1 MLLLNSEDVCFFFFF
16 FCGHVLVNVIDIGY
30 FHSVYFYIC
39 CLLLHF
45 PPGLGSKICQSW
57 PEKKNISAAVGCL
70 HETACRRHLNI
81 SSICYPSWPKLSL
94 SFTARFRLRF
104 QLPKTLCW
112 LSRTWHEE
120 KRCRCKDFPFYSIN
134 ILFIGR
140 ACLSEEQE
148 YLYPFISDAGWL
160 MTWSLWIR
168 MQALVS
174 SLKYVR
180 RFTSQVFTS
189 MTSNSVWFSN
199 SQPIS
204 VWKCNIPICDS
215 YSALLMD
222 LHIGGWSLGVRDMS
236 SSL

>member
-1 MLLLNSEDVCFFFFF
+1 MFLDILSNTPSQQTAMLLLNSEDVFCYLFIYF
-16 FCGHVLVNVIDIGY
+16 FCGHVFVNFIDIGY

-45 PPGLGSKICQSW
+45 PPGLGSKICQSR

-104 QLPKTLCW
+104 QLPKTLCGP
-112 LSRTWHEE
+112 SRTWYEE

-148 YLYPFISDAGWL
+148 YLYPFTSVTQDDSWHEACGSECRHLFHLWNMLADSLHKFSYPWL
-160 MTWSLWIR
+160 QILFDFLTANLFPFESAIYR
-168 MQALVS
+168 
-174 SLKYVR
+174 
-180 RFTSQVFTS
+180 
-189 MTSNSVWFSN
+189 SVTAT
-199 SQPIS
+199 QP
-204 VWKCNIPICDS
+204 
-215 YSALLMD
+215 Y
-222 LHIGGWSLGVRDMS
+222 
-236 SSL
+236 